1 MWVMGRK
8 AVSYTHLECEVDAA
22 IRDDIRA
29 VALSSWHKE
38 CGDVRHHGR
47 YADSA
52 VLCQLRNLVN
62 RHAEVVQPLFGDLF
76 TSALFHRF
84 LHIVARYVGEQAVN
98 PYAYLI
104 FILLFELSLTVD
116 GPA

>member
-1 MWVMGRK
+1 MRVIYGIMVG
-8 AVSYTHLECEVDAA
+8 TQT
-22 IRDDIRA
+22 
-29 VALSSWHKE
+29 ALFSASS
-38 CGDVRHHGR
+38 GD
-47 YADSA
+47 
-52 VLCQLRNLVN
+52 LVN

-98 PYAYLI
+98 PYTYLI

-116 GPA
+116 GPALKATWNPGSLRYRR